1 MLSRSGRRNAPGRR
15 FARVPTAGE
24 TWLLAEAALT
34 LTAVHIARRLLPTS
48 RVQAL
53 LRRVGPRRRP
63 TALTARA
70 GWAVDVAS
78 RALPDG
84 ACLSRALTTQ
94 ALLERRGCRAR
105 LAIDFRR
112 EPDGRLAG
120 HAGIALPEDVSGASA
135 DPQARETTAR
145 GARASGGAA

>member
-70 GWAVDVAS
+70 GWAV
-78 RALPDG
+78 ALPDG